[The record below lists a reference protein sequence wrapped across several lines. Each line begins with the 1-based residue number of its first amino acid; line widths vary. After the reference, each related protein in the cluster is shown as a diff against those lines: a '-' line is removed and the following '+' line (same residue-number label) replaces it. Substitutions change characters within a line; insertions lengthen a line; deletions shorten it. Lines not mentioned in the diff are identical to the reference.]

1 MTRNFRT
8 VVFVHGLWMTGLESL
23 FLRRELKKLLDAEV
37 VVFSYRSVVN
47 DVAQNALELS
57 EFLSTL
63 DAERIDLVGHSLGGL
78 VILRALETCEPSA
91 PGRVVL
97 LGSPLQGCEAA
108 RSLSHIPLLKAMLG
122 RGIEQE
128 AVKSDTRRW
137 TGSREIGVIAGD
149 LSLGMGRLVASL
161 TTANDGTVLV
171 SETRMHGTTDHI
183 VLPVSHTGMVFSE
196 SVGQQTAEFLRN
208 GRFLHSSS

>member
-1 MTRNFRT
+1 MTRNLRT
-8 VVFVHGLWMTGLESL
+8 VVFVHGLWMTGFESL

-47 DVAQNALELS
+47 DVSQNGLELRA
-57 EFLSTL
+57 FLSTL
-63 DAERIDLVGHSLGGL
+63 DAQRIDLVGHSLGGL
-78 VILRALETCEPSA
+78 VILRALQSFELSA

-97 LGSPLQGCEAA
+97 LGSPLQGCETA
-108 RSLSHIPLLKAMLG
+108 RSLSHIPFLKAILG

-128 AVKSDTRRW
+128 AVRSDARQW
-137 TGSREIGVIAGD
+137 TGSRQIGVIAGD
-149 LSLGMGRLVASL
+149 LSMGMGRLVASL

-196 SVGQQTAEFLRN
+196 LVAQQTAEFLRN
-208 GRFLHSSS
+208 GRFLHSSP

>member
-1 MTRNFRT
+1 MTRTLRT
-8 VVFVHGLWMTGLESL
+8 VVFVHGLWMTGHESL
-23 FLRRELKKLLDAEV
+23 FLRRELKQLLDAEV

-47 DVAQNALELS
+47 DVAQNALELC
-57 EFLSTL
+57 EFLRTI

-78 VILRALETCEPSA
+78 VILRALESVELSA

-97 LGSPLQGCEAA
+97 LGSPLQGCETA
-108 RSLSHIPLLKAMLG
+108 RSLSHIPFLKAMLG

-128 AVKSDTRRW
+128 AVKSDERQW
-137 TGSREIGVIAGD
+137 TGAREIGVIAGD
-149 LSLGMGRLVASL
+149 LSMGMARLVASL

-183 VLPVSHTGMVFSE
+183 VLPVSHTGMVFSGL
-196 SVGQQTAEFLRN
+196 VGQQTAEFLRN
-208 GRFLHSSS
+208 GRFLHSAS

>member
-1 MTRNFRT
+1 
-8 VVFVHGLWMTGLESL
+8 MTGHESL

-47 DVAQNALELS
+47 DVTQNALELCA
-57 EFLSTL
+57 FLRTL

-78 VILRALETCEPSA
+78 VILNALESFEPSA

-97 LGSPLQGCEAA
+97 LGSPLQGCKTA
-108 RSLSHIPLLKAMLG
+108 RSLSHIPFLKALLG

-128 AVKSDTRRW
+128 AFKSDARQW
-137 TGSREIGVIAGD
+137 TGSREVGVIAGD
-149 LSLGMGRLVASL
+149 LSMGMGRLVTSL

-183 VLPVSHTGMVFSE
+183 VLSVSHTGMVFSE
-196 SVGQQTAEFLRN
+196 LVGQQTAEFLCN
-208 GRFLHSSS
+208 GRFLHSVS